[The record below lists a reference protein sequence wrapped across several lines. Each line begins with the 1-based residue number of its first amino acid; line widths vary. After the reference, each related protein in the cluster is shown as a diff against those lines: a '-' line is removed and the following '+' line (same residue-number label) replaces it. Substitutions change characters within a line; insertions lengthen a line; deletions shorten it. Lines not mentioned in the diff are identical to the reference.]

1 MSWNFELF
9 LEILEIIWNLVD
21 APEKFFI
28 IGSVIFVHQAIF
40 LYTVNR
46 EVLG

>member
-21 APEKFFI
+21 ALEKFFI